1 MAALLQMAQLIP
13 PRRGAYWIAA
23 GLNFSTF
30 ALVSTTAVVYV
41 ALDRGVEVGV
51 LGISRMALP
60 TPDVALVSI
69 ELALKARYSSA
80 ESLLSIQAQLTDNS
94 WLFYQDCQLTGGFA
108 FFMWFAKAQFVLTLG
123 GYHPAFQ
130 PPDGFPSVPRL
141 GFHWQ
146 VSSLIVIKGEA
157 YFALTTSCVMAGGR
171 LEAVFDAGF
180 VRAWFDAYADFLV
193 SWDPFEYDIDIGI
206 SVGVSLTVTI
216 CFIGCA
222 TISATVS
229 IGASLS
235 ISGPPFHGTVSVQ
248 YWVASVTIPFG
259 GAPAPPSPLSWGDF
273 SAKYLV
279 SGDPAGTACDAAP
292 ADGLL
297 PVDPPGAAPAPGDG
311 DHPWRLMP
319 EWTLQATSRVAASAV
334 TDVQT
339 GTAKVS
345 SDVGE
350 LDLAPMGAQ
359 YTSVTSTLA
368 ITIDARR
375 PDGSWAP
382 AAATPGSI
390 TTDATESQMPEGT
403 WHYTDQDTR
412 TASAR
417 TLAAVTGA
425 TVTGHAVLPNQG
437 SDIHIATLV
446 DDLIAYAKPLPL
458 DPGSSVLTT
467 LRGYGVSAATLAEI
481 SAASTSQVLLGAA
494 ADLLSGP
501 LAAAARQAVGASPAG
516 LGPMSVRAL
525 QTGRSSPPVIAP
537 LAAGLDMR
545 PVNVPP
551 ALPMAPTP
559 PVGPIGLQS
568 PRVRAML
575 GTRPQPAAPVP
586 AAVRTTVSTVPAAVG
601 LLRTTPPGPPTLAG
615 ARLIKVPLPGALR
628 PTAVTAAGRWRRSG
642 ELGTTLSTATATAA
656 ATDEAAL
663 IGAGLAIGA
672 GVSYVVDLPPGAA
685 TVTASGDAGRL
696 TLLDR
701 GGRVLDDAEATGTWQ
716 RAVPV
721 GAALLVATGLGTAAA
736 APTASAAAPV
746 TAAPAP
752 ATGPVT
758 ARITGALTA
767 ILAPAGYQ
775 AASGWTAGTQ
785 LVSVAAQ
792 TMLCRGGWVTLNR
805 PYANRRQRVTTHL
818 ATVRASRAVAGAAG
832 VQTWLPGSTTVVGI
846 LLDQVNPTAA
856 DDGDLAVASTG
867 VTLAGPPCRV
877 GGGRRLALLYDARP
891 APAGA
896 PAGPEASNAG
906 EPVSVSVASLTGWQL
921 AGVIGLAGGSA
932 AEWAARWHGTVPEDL
947 VPDGPLSPDGTLTVK
962 YSAAPPAPPG
972 AA

>member
-1 MAALLQMAQLIP
+1 MPLRTLLHPDTWSLDLRGLAASLDEPGISIAGGLMKSTTTPVEYDGMLTASIADLGGITVVGSYARPSDAQGAYTSLFVFVALDIPLGGPPFLFVLGLGGGAGIDRELHVPDITGVETFFLVEAIGDNSLANDPMAALLQMAQLIP

-80 ESLLSIQAQLTDNS
+80 ESLLSVQAQLTDNS

-130 PPDGFPSVPRL
+130 APDGFPSVPRL

-193 SWDPFEYDIDIGI
+193 SWDPFEYDIDVGI

-297 PVDPPGAAPAPGDG
+297 PVDPPGAAPAPGDS

-368 ITIDARR
+368 ITIDAQQ

-425 TVTGHAVLPNQG
+425 AVTGHAVLPNQG

-458 DPGSSVLTT
+458 DPGTSVLTT
-467 LRGYGVSAATLAEI
+467 LRGYGVSAATLAGI
-481 SAASTSQVLLGAA
+481 SAASTSQVLLDAA

-501 LAAAARQAVGASPAG
+501 LAAAARQAVGASRRAWAPCRYGPCRPAG
-516 LGPMSVRAL
+516 
-525 QTGRSSPPVIAP
+525 
-537 LAAGLDMR
+537 
-545 PVNVPP
+545 
-551 ALPMAPTP
+551 
-559 PVGPIGLQS
+559 
-568 PRVRAML
+568 
-575 GTRPQPAAPVP
+575 
-586 AAVRTTVSTVPAAVG
+586 
-601 LLRTTPPGPPTLAG
+601 
-615 ARLIKVPLPGALR
+615 
-628 PTAVTAAGRWRRSG
+628 RR
-642 ELGTTLSTATATAA
+642 
-656 ATDEAAL
+656 
-663 IGAGLAIGA
+663 
-672 GVSYVVDLPPGAA
+672 
-685 TVTASGDAGRL
+685 
-696 TLLDR
+696 
-701 GGRVLDDAEATGTWQ
+701 
-716 RAVPV
+716 
-721 GAALLVATGLGTAAA
+721 
-736 APTASAAAPV
+736 
-746 TAAPAP
+746 
-752 ATGPVT
+752 
-758 ARITGALTA
+758 
-767 ILAPAGYQ
+767 
-775 AASGWTAGTQ
+775 
-785 LVSVAAQ
+785 
-792 TMLCRGGWVTLNR
+792 
-805 PYANRRQRVTTHL
+805 RR
-818 ATVRASRAVAGAAG
+818 
-832 VQTWLPGSTTVVGI
+832 
-846 LLDQVNPTAA
+846 
-856 DDGDLAVASTG
+856 
-867 VTLAGPPCRV
+867 
-877 GGGRRLALLYDARP
+877 
-891 APAGA
+891 
-896 PAGPEASNAG
+896 
-906 EPVSVSVASLTGWQL
+906 
-921 AGVIGLAGGSA
+921 
-932 AEWAARWHGTVPEDL
+932 
-947 VPDGPLSPDGTLTVK
+947 
-962 YSAAPPAPPG
+962 
-972 AA
+972 